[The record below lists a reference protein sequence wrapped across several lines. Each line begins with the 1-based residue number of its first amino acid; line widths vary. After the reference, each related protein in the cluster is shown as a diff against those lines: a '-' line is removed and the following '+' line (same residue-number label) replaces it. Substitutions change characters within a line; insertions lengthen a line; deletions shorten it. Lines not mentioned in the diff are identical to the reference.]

1 MEFFFI
7 ENDPFMQDYSCLS
20 IFG

>member
-1 MEFFFI
+1 
-7 ENDPFMQDYSCLS
+7 MQDYSCLS